1 VQQMKRELTSV
12 IKNLNA
18 LTQKVEKMINKIESA
33 EKSQAKPKKM
43 AVPKKAGKKT
53 AESSKGVA
61 TKKAAKKPAV
71 KKASKKAP
79 ETMAPGEMTGKVLS
93 LIKSAPEG
101 MDTAQIMD
109 QTGLNKKQ
117 VWGIVSSAKK
127 AGKLKTGKRGI
138 YIAS

>member
-1 VQQMKRELTSV
+1 MKRELTSV

-18 LTQKVEKMINKIESA
+18 LTQKIEKMIAKIETA
-33 EKSQAKPKKM
+33 EKSQAQPKKT
-43 AVPKKAGKKT
+43 AVPKKAEKKT
-53 AESSKGVA
+53 TESSKGAA

-71 KKASKKAP
+71 KKASKKAT
-79 ETMAPGEMTGKVLS
+79 ETKAPGEMTDKVLS
-93 LIKSAPEG
+93 LIQSAPEG

-117 VWGIVSSAKK
+117 VWGIVSRAKK
-127 AGKLKTGKRGI
+127 AGKIKAGKRGI